1 MTITGAWHLL
11 TDGRLSQ
18 WSTKDRKR
26 AEEMQQLHGGTIVR
40 RMPTPR
46 GVHIDGE
53 HDPSVIAV
61 LIREVEP

>member
-1 MTITGAWHLL
+1 MIRGAWHLL

-18 WSTKDRKR
+18 WSTNDRKR
-26 AEEMQQLHGGTIVR
+26 AEEMQAMYGGTIVR

-46 GVHIDGE
+46 GVTIDGE

-61 LIREVEP
+61 IYRETEN

>member
-1 MTITGAWHLL
+1 MIKGAWHLL
-11 TDGRLSQ
+11 DERGVLSK
-18 WSTKDRKR
+18 WSSPMRGD
-26 AEEMQQLHGGTIVR
+26 AETLQEVYGGTIVR

-61 LIREVEP
+61 ICLEDS